1 MEKKKYDIH
10 KIIINYFLEKGVNL
24 IQYDEYIIFKNK
36 INKMSINILDLFM
49 NNLNLDIII
58 NKNNKF
64 EEFSDIIILENDG
77 NSIYL
82 LCENSD
88 YYYFFQWE
96 GS

>member
-1 MEKKKYDIH
+1 MS
-10 KIIINYFLEKGVNL
+10 NL
-24 IQYDEYIIFKNK
+24 D
-36 INKMSINILDLFM
+36 
-49 NNLNLDIII
+49 LDIII
-58 NKNNKF
+58 NKNKKF